1 MFLFLFIII
10 FFFIFYYYYIFFVDF
25 FLYDRPRSRKERR
38 QRHWSRPS
46 LMPGATLTMLLTY
59 LPAVVSL
66 RNRRNRTATIII
78 REIVT
83 IIIDHKNSISVC
95 ICMCICTPHSTW
107 VQTAVCWCLR
117 VCVCVCMQDKQY
129 SKIIYYMQWIHVH
142 QDLC

>member
-10 FFFIFYYYYIFFVDF
+10 IIIFFIFYYYYFFFFLWIFFF
-25 FLYDRPRSRKERR
+25 CTTQISKGAAATRR
-38 QRHWSRPS
+38 RHWSRPS

-66 RNRRNRTATIII
+66 RNRCNRTATIII

-107 VQTAVCWCLR
+107 VQTAVCWC
-117 VCVCVCMQDKQY
+117 VCNVYVCKA
-129 SKIIYYMQWIHVH
+129 SSILK
-142 QDLC
+142 

>member
-1 MFLFLFIII
+1 MFLFLFII
-10 FFFIFYYYYIFFVDF
+10 FFFHLLLLLFYFIFFVDF
-25 FLYDRPRSRKERR
+25 FFCTTQISKGAVATRR
-38 QRHWSRPS
+38 RHWSRPS

-95 ICMCICTPHSTW
+95 ICMRICTPHSTW
-107 VQTAVCWCLR
+107 VQTAVCWC
-117 VCVCVCMQDKQY
+117 VCVCVCVWVCMQGKQY
-129 SKIIYYMQWIHVH
+129 SKIIYYTVYT
-142 QDLC
+142 